1 MISRKSLIVYFRS
14 PKALKLIGRIADI
27 KYYTKKRKYAIIY
40 VNEADQEKIVKELKG
55 IKLVRK
61 VEESLIEASEYQID
75 LNVQ

>member
-14 PKALKLIGRIADI
+14 PKALKHIGRLADI

-40 VNEADQEKIVKELKG
+40 VNEEDQEKIVKELKG

-61 VEESLIEASEYQID
+61 VEESLNEAAEYQID
-75 LNVQ
+75 FNVQ